1 MSVLELTNE
10 QVVSLIRQL
19 PSSAK
24 RDALFS
30 LAKEAGPRRDKRM
43 AFAEEQLRQRA
54 RERGLDWDAL
64 DEAGREA
71 FVNSLLHEA

>member
-1 MSVLELTNE
+1 MSVLELSDE

-19 PSSAK
+19 PTASKRAALFALA
-24 RDALFS
+24 RDAG
-30 LAKEAGPRRDKRM
+30 ARREERM
-43 AFAEEQLRQRA
+43 AHGAAQLRQRA

-71 FVNSLLHEA
+71 FVNRLLHEP

>member
-19 PSSAK
+19 PPSAK

-30 LAKEAGPRRDKRM
+30 LAKEAGARRDKRM